1 MSRGGWV
8 DFLPGLA
15 PIDWNNEATNLGTIE
30 PAPGN
35 IRTPLHQDQGLIIA
49 VGHRVIEWADARGGI
64 LPGWYNNIRSWPFS
78 GRPLPIIM
86 ATSCVFRFAV
96 LGEQR
101 ATQEFHLNAPRPIHV
116 DYQGDTILV
125 PTIGTLLEEL
135 LRTPDENLAI
145 MKESHRWLG
154 SLQAAEPWNSAS
166 LIGII
171 MERVAN
177 GSPLTRKPIIL
188 QHTGIS
194 TIEDAPAIV
203 LSAES
208 EDALIFK
215 HKTLP
220 LTLAFTNLFRIPK
233 DFQRI
238 LLEDFVRLPP
248 RPVEEVALS
257 YQHLSHILSARG
269 SKLFVTNNFI
279 QEPGSPLLRPAW
291 NTDIKETYSF
301 RTRRLNE
308 ALLDLQAQD
317 ALTVLDFD
325 ALKATFGGN
334 AFPDSSHGDRLFD
347 ASSRDLLLKA
357 ACERTT

>member
-15 PIDWNNEATNLGTIE
+15 PIEWKNEAVTLGTIE
-30 PAPGN
+30 QVPGDS
-35 IRTPLHQDQGLIIA
+35 RQPLRDDQCVVLT

-64 LPGWYNNIRSWPFS
+64 LPGWYTNIRSWPFS
-78 GRPLPIIM
+78 GKPTPIII
-86 ATSCVFRFAV
+86 ATSCIFRFAV
-96 LGEQR
+96 LGDMR
-101 ATQEFHLNAPRPIHV
+101 ASQDFHLDSPRPIHI
-116 DYQGDTILV
+116 DYLGDTILV
-125 PTIGTLLEEL
+125 PTVGTLLEEL
-135 LRTPDENLAI
+135 LRTPEEKAAI
-145 MKESHRWLG
+145 LSELRRWLG
-154 SLQAAEPWNSAS
+154 SLDGAEPWNSAS
-166 LIGII
+166 LLGII
-171 MERVAN
+171 MERVASE
-177 GSPLTRKPIIL
+177 SPLTRKPLVL
-188 QHTGIS
+188 QRAGIT
-194 TIEDAPAIV
+194 TIEDAPMVV

-215 HKTLP
+215 HKSLP
-220 LTLAFTNLFRIPK
+220 LTLAFTNLFRLPK

-248 RPVEEVALS
+248 RPVEELTLS

-279 QEPGSPLLRPAW
+279 HEPGSPLLRPAW

-301 RTRRLNE
+301 RTRHMNG

-325 ALKATFGGN
+325 SLKATLGGK

-347 ASSRDLLLKA
+347 VRCRELLLKA
-357 ACERTT
+357 VS